1 MHHPFRKYPSR
12 RACILLSLALL
23 VAGLLIK
30 RHALD
35 LSDALQ
41 SSDRGRYVRPSSV
54 DDCSDVPPLPLSSR
68 GFARA
73 CCTIYPQ
80 VFGKYRPAETPGLV
94 SLLQSGDR
102 YLRPWSYPRSFF
114 EAGASSD
121 RHYFF
126 RHAFSATETVYV
138 VTPDLSA
145 FVERFLRL
153 PPTARVTLVTGSEDI
168 GAPFEVFHP
177 VNRTDYFDY
186 NMAALWPRGQP
197 VGMRAFIRD
206 PRLVMWYAQ
215 NYDLVGCNVYT
226 CSDVDPSRPS
236 DAALL
241 AKVRPLPIGLDLH
254 SLSEKVRG
262 RRGDSETVE
271 ALVCQQR
278 QDLAKALASAGGR
291 PFGERR
297 LTVHA
302 EFDCAFPSPKGRAL
316 RERSRGELCR
326 LLERHKQDGRFS
338 FAPAAPRPSHS
349 SNSKSLRVGR
359 MAFWSRVA
367 ACAFALAPAGY
378 GTDTH
383 RVWEVLQMRT
393 VPVVLASPLDALY
406 SDFPVVVVQR
416 WADVFAPGSLE
427 RFRDEVAAKWG
438 RDPFSKQVLH
448 RLTTDHWVRRV
459 NSSRVLGLPPS
470 WGGET

>member
-1 MHHPFRKYPSR
+1 MQPPRKYPSR
-12 RACILLSLALL
+12 RACILLSLVLL
-23 VAGLLIK
+23 VFGLLIR
-30 RHALD
+30 RHAVD

-41 SSDRGRYVRPSSV
+41 SATRDNRGHSL
-54 DDCSDVPPLPLSSR
+54 DMCSNVPPVPLSSR

-73 CCTIYPQ
+73 CCTIFPQ
-80 VFGKYRPAETPGLV
+80 VFGKYLPAETPGLA
-94 SLLQSGDR
+94 SLLRSSDR

-114 EAGASSD
+114 EAGVPSD

-126 RHAFSATETVYV
+126 RHAFSATEAVYV

-145 FVERFLRL
+145 FVDIFLRL
-153 PPTARVTLVTGSEDI
+153 PPTARITLVTGSEDI

-177 VNRTDYFDY
+177 VNRTDYYDY

-197 VGMRAFIRD
+197 VDMRAFIRD
-206 PRLVMWYAQ
+206 SRLVMWYAQ

-226 CSDVDPSRPS
+226 CSDVDPSRPA

-262 RRGDSETVE
+262 RRGDAETVE

-278 QDLAKALASAGGR
+278 QDLAKALVSAGGQ

-297 LTVHA
+297 LIVHA
-302 EFDCAFPSPKGRAL
+302 EFDCAFASPKGRAL

-326 LLERHKQDGRFS
+326 LLQQHKQDARFS
-338 FAPAAPRPSHS
+338 FAPASPQPVQTSHAP
-349 SNSKSLRVGR
+349 KSLRAGR
-359 MAFWSRVA
+359 LAFWSRVA

-383 RVWEVLQMRT
+383 RMWEVLQMHT
-393 VPVVLASPLDALY
+393 VPVVLSSPLDALY
-406 SDFPVVVVQR
+406 ADFPVVIVQR

-427 RFRDEVAAKWG
+427 RFRDEVIARWG
-438 RDPFSKQVLH
+438 QSPFSKEVLH
-448 RLTTDHWVRRV
+448 KLTTDHWVRRV
-459 NSSRVLGLPPS
+459 NSTRVGGLP
-470 WGGET
+470 TLRDTDV